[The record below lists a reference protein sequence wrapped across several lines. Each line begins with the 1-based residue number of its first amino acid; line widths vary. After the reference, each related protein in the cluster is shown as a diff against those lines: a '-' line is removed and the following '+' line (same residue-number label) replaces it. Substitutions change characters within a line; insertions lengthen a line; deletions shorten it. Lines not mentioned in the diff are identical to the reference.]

1 MGPAAAQTTSS
12 ASDILQLDDISSWL
26 RKHGKP
32 VRPRLD
38 RKQLD
43 ALREC
48 FDIIDT
54 DGTGTITADELQ
66 DVFKVEYRTLHVLLM
81 QAFQIQSKANHAVM
95 AQALGNHVSLEA
107 VASVLDTVK
116 YHGSDGIGF
125 PDFIDIMSRDSH
137 DLDEGSHN
145 KSNGSATTAY
155 NIALMAR
162 AYRYGLVGLIINEHN
177 AVPLIGTA
185 LCCNMQCCNAQQA
198 EPCITV
204 KYCATCK
211 CAILQILNSASWAG
225 KARSDA
231 VNKKQSHY
239 LVKVACDHLAECQ

>member
-12 ASDILQLDDISSWL
+12 ASDILQLDEISSWL

-66 DVFKVEYRTLHVLLM
+66 DVFKVQCRALPTILM
-81 QAFQIQSKANHAVM
+81 QAVQIQAKATPAVT

-137 DLDEGSHN
+137 DLDEGSHS

-162 AYRYGLVGLIINEHN
+162 AYRCGLVGAMIDVHSAATLT
-177 AVPLIGTA
+177 GTA
-185 LCCNMQCCNAQQA
+185 LCCNIAACRQH
-198 EPCITV
+198 
-204 KYCATCK
+204 
-211 CAILQILNSASWAG
+211 AILQHTAS
-225 KARSDA
+225 
-231 VNKKQSHY
+231 
-239 LVKVACDHLAECQ
+239 